1 MKRIFESALVALG
14 LCLAT
19 GSALATTNLPPV
31 KVVGITIDQ
40 VKLSCTG
47 AACSS
52 YLESIGGEE
61 PQPIHLRQPN
71 MGEGGMPSVAVTRL
85 QFCNQLASQKPS
97 GCNRASPPST
107 PVYDPMWEPN
117 GCGTGGLQDLFLSM
131 VMDGLYADHYSGNLD
146 APMHTSDGVNIS
158 FLGACNHHDQCWG
171 SGGARGKCDSAFFDE
186 MRSQCA
192 GLSGAD
198 FSSCNGMAGGY
209 YAAVAS
215 DYATATYDAWA
226 NDLACAAWAYD
237 MRRNGCT

>member
-1 MKRIFESALVALG
+1 MKRIFDSALVALG

-40 VKLSCTG
+40 VRLSCTG

-71 MGEGGMPSVAVTRL
+71 MGEGGGGSLDVTRA

-158 FLGACNHHDQCWG
+158 FLGACNHHDACWASAG
-171 SGGARGKCDSAFFDE
+171 TRGLCDDQFFAEMITACGAA
-186 MRSQCA
+186 
-192 GLSGAD
+192 SGAD
-198 FSSCNGMAGGY
+198 ESACKGIAGIYYGAVSSDA
-209 YAAVAS
+209 
-215 DYATATYDAWA
+215 ATAHYDATVGEH
-226 NDLACAAWAYD
+226 ACAAWAYD
-237 MRRNGCT
+237 MKRNGCA